1 MNLLHL
7 KYAIEVAKCG
17 SMGKASETLLIATP
31 NLSRSIKDLERS
43 LGVKIFVRS
52 TKGIVP
58 TPEGETFLHY
68 ANSILKQVDEIEGIF
83 KY

>member
-1 MNLLHL
+1 M
-7 KYAIEVAKCG
+7 KYAVEVAKYG
-17 SMGKASETLLIATP
+17 SINKAAEMLLMNQP

>member
-1 MNLLHL
+1 M
-7 KYAIEVAKCG
+7 KYAVEVAKYG
-17 SMGKASETLLIATP
+17 SINKAAEMLLMNQP

-52 TKGIVP
+52 TKGMVP

>member
-1 MNLLHL
+1 M
-7 KYAIEVAKCG
+7 KYAVEVAKYG
-17 SMGKASETLLIATP
+17 SINKAAEMLLMIQP